1 MKRFLSIAA
10 VTVALVSLSSCKKD
24 YTCECTSNST
34 GTVLST
40 LQIPDSKKSDAQ
52 SSCDAWE
59 AQYAILGLT
68 CELK

>member
-1 MKRFLSIAA
+1 MKKLLSIAVVSA
-10 VTVALVSLSSCKKD
+10 ALISLSSCKKD
-24 YTCECTSNST
+24 YTCECTSTSSES
-34 GTVLST
+34 VLST

-52 SSCDAWE
+52 SACDAWE